1 MGSREKFS
9 FLLLFYWITRLRRQ
23 QSDVLLCVVQA
34 GSGQAV
40 RICTLLGVSLVL
52 SPTVPEM
59 TLNSVV
65 SHLEASQQ

>member
-1 MGSREKFS
+1 M
-9 FLLLFYWITRLRRQ
+9 RRQ
-23 QSDVLLCVVQA
+23 QSDVLLCVLQA

-40 RICTLLGVSLVL
+40 LICTLLGVSLVL
-52 SPTVPEM
+52 SLAVPEM

>member
-1 MGSREKFS
+1 M
-9 FLLLFYWITRLRRQ
+9 RRQ

-40 RICTLLGVSLVL
+40 LLCTLLRVSLVL
-52 SPTVPEM
+52 SLAVPEM